1 MKQFSSLLVV
11 GALTVGSA
19 QAGDD
24 LVQAIFASTQG
35 VSAGM
40 QAGIAQQLAKK
51 GYVAQAGQ
59 VATAKCGVVPIK
71 NEIKDL
77 NGDGL
82 AEVLMLIGNAC
93 TSGTIG
99 STMYLFTQ
107 EADGSVQR
115 HFGFSAS
122 GYEFF
127 PSKKPNPAGDDAWPA
142 VLVKGTGDCQ
152 PVWGYHGGRYGFDH
166 LYENKKGA
174 CYVPQSDNVGG

>member
-1 MKQFSSLLVV
+1 MKQLSALFVLGTLV
-11 GALTVGSA
+11 VGSA
-19 QAGDD
+19 QAEED
-24 LVQAIFASTQG
+24 LANVLFANTQG
-35 VSAGM
+35 VSASM
-40 QAGIAQQLAKK
+40 QTSIAQQLAKK

-59 VATAKCGVVPIK
+59 VATAKCGVVPVK
-71 NEIKDL
+71 TEVKDL
-77 NGDGL
+77 NGDGQ

-107 EADGSVQR
+107 ETDGKVQR
-115 HFGFSAS
+115 HFGFSAT

-127 PSKKPNPAGDDAWPA
+127 PSKKPNPSGDDAWPA

-152 PVWGYHGGRYGFDH
+152 PVWGYHGGRYGFNH
-166 LYENKKGA
+166 LYESKKGA